1 MPTVVLEAEG
11 LSKSYGSLVAV
22 KDLSL
27 AVYEGEVFGFLGPNG
42 AGKTTSINML
52 CGLLR
57 PDAGRVLVNGQPI
70 SGGSADVRAR
80 VGMCPQEIVVWEKL
94 SCVEQLEFVG
104 EMYGLKRR
112 VARENGLRLLDEL
125 DLAEKR
131 DAQAKTLSGGMW
143 RRLSLALAL
152 VHEPSVVVLDEPEA
166 GLDPQ
171 SRIRVREFVRSLAR
185 QTTVILTTHN
195 MDEAE
200 RVADR
205 VAIIDHGELLVLD
218 TPEALLHSVGE
229 GDVLEISLPSGGA
242 ADGADHEGLLRE
254 LRRVTPEVAIDSA
267 SSTLT
272 VRALD
277 AVNLLPTVLDALKRA
292 DLAAGDVRLRAAS
305 LEDVFIKLTGRRL
318 RG

>member
-1 MPTVVLEAEG
+1 MPTVVLEADG

-27 AVYEGEVFGFLGPNG
+27 AVYEGEVLGFLGPNG

-70 SGGSADVRAR
+70 GGGADVRAR

-94 SCVEQLEFVG
+94 TCIEQLEFVG

-112 VARENGLRLLDEL
+112 VARGNGLRLLDEL

-131 DAQAKTLSGGMW
+131 DAQAKTLSGGMR

-185 QTTVILTTHN
+185 RATVILTTHN

-200 RVADR
+200 RAADR

-218 TPEALLHSVGE
+218 TPEALLCSVGE
-229 GDVLEISLPSGGA
+229 GDVLEIGLPPGGEAGDA
-242 ADGADHEGLLRE
+242 AHAELLQE
-254 LRRVTPEVAIDSA
+254 LRRITPLVEIDSA
-267 SSTLT
+267 SSMLT

-277 AVNLLPTVLDALKRA
+277 AVNLLPAVLDALTRA
-292 DLAAGDVRLRAAS
+292 DLAGGDVRLRANS